1 MNKGILQLA
10 LSGTVALELEY
21 REPLKETDEQFL
33 IAQLLLKFNQLTKV
47 GIHWLW
53 VIEVS
58 QMLRIVTP
66 CKK

>member
-33 IAQLLLKFNQLTKV
+33 IAQRIKGSQLQTQLEHELAFLLQL
-47 GIHWLW
+47 L
-53 VIEVS
+53 
-58 QMLRIVTP
+58 
-66 CKK
+66 